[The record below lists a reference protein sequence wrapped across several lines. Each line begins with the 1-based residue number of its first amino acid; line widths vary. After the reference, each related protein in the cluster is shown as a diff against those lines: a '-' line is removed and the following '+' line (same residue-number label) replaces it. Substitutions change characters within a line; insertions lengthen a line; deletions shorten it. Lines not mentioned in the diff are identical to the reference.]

1 MGAVHAQSLVQI
13 LCADGGSD
21 DRFLSV
27 YPVDLVARLVGRL
40 RVKFL
45 VSGVR

>member
-21 DRFLSV
+21 DRFFSV
-27 YPVDLVARLVGRL
+27 YPVDLVARLIGRL
-40 RVKFL
+40 RVKSL